1 MQKCLVYV
9 LIFVLLATAAFATDV
24 NVGTY
29 VLNLGKFDVST
40 GSFTA
45 DFYLS
50 LICDEDCPPQNFE
63 FMNGRA
69 ISRDIDKVIDQP
81 NEKFYRIFANLVSP
95 VDLKRFPFDT
105 QQIQIIL
112 EDKLST
118 IENIS
123 YIPLTEESGID
134 PSIVFPGW
142 QIQGWNATV
151 IEHHYP
157 VYNETYSQYAF
168 TITLS
173 RIALNSFIKTF
184 LPVIFIVLIV
194 MFSFLI
200 DLDKIPIRLGV
211 VGSSLIGAVMF
222 HVSITNQIPPIGY
235 LTFADKFMLL
245 SYLIILYAF
254 ILNALLLELQERG
267 KGELAQRIHSFT
279 EYAAFYTVP
288 FIYVA
293 FFLLFI

>member
-1 MQKCLVYV
+1 MQKSLVYV
-9 LIFVLLATAAFATDV
+9 LIFSFLATAAFATDV
-24 NVGTY
+24 NVGIY
-29 VLNLGKFDVST
+29 VLNLGKFDIST

-45 DFYLS
+45 DFYVS
-50 LICDEDCPPQNFE
+50 LTCKEECPPQKFE

-105 QQIQIIL
+105 QHMQIIL

-123 YIPLTEESGID
+123 YVPAIKESGID
-134 PSIVFPGW
+134 PSIIFPGW
-142 QIQGWNATV
+142 QIHGWNATV
-151 IEHHYP
+151 TEHHYP

-168 TITLS
+168 TVTIS
-173 RIALNSFIKTF
+173 RIALNSFLKTF

-200 DLDKIPIRLGV
+200 DLDKIPVRLGI

-222 HVSITNQIPPIGY
+222 HVSITNQIPAVSY

-245 SYLIILYAF
+245 SYIIILYAF
-254 ILNALLLELQERG
+254 ILNAVLLELQERG
-267 KGELAQRIHSFT
+267 KGELAQRIHSVT
-279 EYAAFYTVP
+279 EYSAFYAVP

>member
-1 MQKCLVYV
+1 MQKSIIYILVCS
-9 LIFVLLATAAFATDV
+9 LLATAAFAADV
-24 NVGTY
+24 NVGVY
-29 VLNLGKFDVST
+29 VLNLGKFDAST

-50 LICDEDCPPQNFE
+50 LRCDKECQPQNFE

-69 ISRDIDKVIDQP
+69 ISRDIDIAIDQP
-81 NEKFYRIFANLVSP
+81 NERFYRIFANLVSP
-95 VDLKRFPFDT
+95 VDLKQFPFDT
-105 QQIQIIL
+105 QQMQIIL

-123 YIPLTEESGID
+123 YIPATEESGID
-134 PSIVFPGW
+134 PNIVFPGW

-151 IEHHYP
+151 IKHYYQI
-157 VYNETYSQYAF
+157 YNETYSQYLF
-168 TITLS
+168 TISIS
-173 RIALNSFIKTF
+173 RIVLNSFLKTF

-200 DLDKIPIRLGV
+200 DLDKIPTRLGI
-211 VGSSLIGAVMF
+211 VGSCLIGAVMF
-222 HVSITNQIPPIGY
+222 HISIANQIPPVSY

-245 SYLIILYAF
+245 SYIIIFYAF
-254 ILNALLLELQERG
+254 VLNAILLELQETG
-267 KGELAQRIHSFT
+267 KEEFAQCIHAAT

-288 FIYVA
+288 FIYIA